1 MRYGVGHRTCN
12 ISTCLLRAKW
22 IGMRKVMI
30 LAKSV
35 DCQQRK
41 ERDCSKRDEASSLF
55 SSRDCWVWHRGWP
68 RMRRKER
75 PHLLGHSARS
85 SDKDQTVVQET
96 IKQRL
101 GVYHQSRDQRSHC
114 QTLLRE
120 RNYDG

>member
-1 MRYGVGHRTCN
+1 
-12 ISTCLLRAKW
+12 
-22 IGMRKVMI
+22 MI
-30 LAKSV
+30 MAMVLSKSV
-35 DCQQRK
+35 DSQQRG

-55 SSRDCWVWHRGWP
+55 SSRDCWVWRRGWP

-85 SDKDQTVVQET
+85 SDKDQTAVQGT

-101 GVYHQSRDQRSHC
+101 GVDHHSRDQRSHC

>member
-1 MRYGVGHRTCN
+1 
-12 ISTCLLRAKW
+12 
-22 IGMRKVMI
+22 MRKVMI

-35 DCQQRK
+35 YSQQRG

-55 SSRDCWVWHRGWP
+55 SSRDCWVWRRGWP